1 MDKKNKKIVSNLISR
16 RGFPKYTEN
25 PSIGKAVSGTK
36 TGVKRISNRTGDR
49 FMIISEHG
57 ETIAPAGF
65 HEIVEVDKTQFVKL
79 YIKGVQAFQGLTA
92 AGTQVFELVYR
103 TVQESPGADRFYLH
117 FMTIEHKGMNIGK
130 RTFHRGLSELLK
142 KEFIFESIEPNL
154 YFLNVDYLFNGNRM
168 AFIKEYRISELSEK
182 KKLTQNQNHEK
193 EEEFKTEIDKKTID
207 WIKELQ

>member
-1 MDKKNKKIVSNLISR
+1 MTQQWTKKTKILSLILFR

-25 PSIGKAVSGTK
+25 PSIAKAATGTK
-36 TGVKRISNRTGDR
+36 TGVKKITNKTGDR
-49 FMIISEHG
+49 FMIVSEHG

-117 FMTIEHKGMNIGK
+117 FMTIEHKGMGIGK

-142 KEFIFESIEPNL
+142 KNS
-154 YFLNVDYLFNGNRM
+154 FLN
-168 AFIKEYRISELSEK
+168 
-182 KKLTQNQNHEK
+182 Q
-193 EEEFKTEIDKKTID
+193 
-207 WIKELQ
+207 